1 MALLRTFTHSARTA
15 RAFSLIEL
23 LVVMGIFIL
32 VAGFGLVVSFD
43 SFRGYTFR
51 DERDAIVGSLHKA
64 RSQAVNN
71 MCFGTCTD
79 GKAHGVH
86 FAGGV
91 GSPYVVF
98 QGTTYVAGDVT
109 NETIATKIN
118 SVSVTAADVVF
129 APLSATVSGA
139 PIVITVTD
147 GGPHTSV
154 ITVESEG
161 RIWWTN

>member
-1 MALLRTFTHSARTA
+1 MASLRASTHKSRAV

-23 LVVMGIFIL
+23 LVVMGIFIM
-32 VAGFGLVVSFD
+32 VAGLGLVVSFD
-43 SFRGYTFR
+43 SFHGYTFR
-51 DERDAIVGSLHKA
+51 DERDTIVGALQKA

-71 MCFGTCTD
+71 MCFGACTD
-79 GKAHGVH
+79 GRAHGVH
-86 FAGGV
+86 LAGGV
-91 GSPYVVF
+91 GAPYVVF
-98 QGTTYVAGDVT
+98 QGTTFTAGDT
-109 NETIATKIN
+109 INETISTKIN

-129 APLSATVSGA
+129 SPLSGTVTGA

-147 GGPHTSV
+147 ATHTSV